1 MKPWNISL
9 SLAALAGLSIASASG
24 VSAQGVE
31 FFAVLSGGYEVG
43 PDGQAAAG
51 DRDGYGT
58 ASFTFVGAD
67 RFCYAVIV
75 NAIDRP
81 AAMHIHRG
89 APGRNGPIVIGL
101 TPPTTGTGGTSSGC
115 VSGVSASLLRAIR
128 LTPTDYYVNVH
139 TGAFPAGAVRGQLF

>member
-9 SLAALAGLSIASASG
+9 YLAALAGLSIAGASG

-31 FFAVLSGGYEVG
+31 LFAVLSGGYEVG
-43 PDGQAAAG
+43 PDGRAAAG

-58 ASFTFVGAD
+58 ASFTYVGAD

-81 AAMHIHRG
+81 VGMHIHH
-89 APGRNGPIVIGL
+89 APPGRNGPIVIDL
-101 TPPTTGTGGTSSGC
+101 TPPTTGTAGTSSGC

-128 LTPTDYYVNVH
+128 RAPTDYYLNVH
-139 TGAFPAGAVRGQLF
+139 TRI